1 MLANPTFD
9 ADLLATELTVGALH
23 PLELDGPGLVDLRAV
38 TTAERDGGDGAE
50 PVLDWR
56 FLGLMA

>member
-1 MLANPTFD
+1 M
-9 ADLLATELTVGALH
+9 H
-23 PLELDGPGLVDLRAV
+23 PLELDGPGLVDLRAL
-38 TTAERDGGDGAE
+38 TTAAERGGDGAE